1 MSMLAR
7 RQQRS
12 DSMAVIKVSHLT
24 KDYGHG
30 RGVFDVSLSVEK
42 GVCYGFLGPN
52 GAGKTATIRHL
63 MGFSKPQ
70 SGSTYI
76 LGRDSWDNAAEL
88 KFEVGY
94 LPGEIAFPRGL
105 TGWEFLRMQMKMR
118 GVKNDAALKRLLERF
133 ELDPSMSVDKM
144 SLGVRRKLAVVTAFV
159 HDPDILILDE
169 PTSGLDPVMQQ
180 HFINF
185 ILEEK
190 HRGKTIL
197 LSSHIFHEVDATC
210 DRISIIKDGRIAAD
224 FVADELKNRSS
235 RIYRVTF
242 GDRASFDRFTARNY
256 TFHTQNANKLRARV
270 VIEADRINALLADI
284 ADLNVVDFQEI
295 VFTLEDYFMGF
306 YKNEHE
312 FEEVQR

>member
-1 MSMLAR
+1 MS
-7 RQQRS
+7 
-12 DSMAVIKVSHLT
+12 VIKVTDLT

-30 RGVFDVSLSVEK
+30 RGVFDVSLNVEK

-52 GAGKTATIRHL
+52 GAGKTTTIRHL

-70 SGSTYI
+70 SGTTSI
-76 LGRDSWDNAAEL
+76 LGRDSWQYADEL

-94 LPGEIAFPRGL
+94 LPGEIAFPKGL
-105 TGWEFLRMQMKMR
+105 TGTEFLKMQMEMR
-118 GVKNDAALKRLLERF
+118 KVTDDTYLKELLARF
-133 ELDPSMSVDKM
+133 ELDPSMSVEKM
-144 SLGVRRKLAVVTAFV
+144 SLGVRRKLAVVTAFI

-180 HFINF
+180 CFIDF
-185 ILEEK
+185 ILAEK
-190 HRGKTIL
+190 KRGKTIL

-210 DRISIIKDGRIAAD
+210 DRISIIKDGRIVAD

-235 RIYRVTF
+235 KIYRVTF
-242 GDRASFDRFTARNY
+242 GDQHSFDRFTALDY
-256 TFHTQNANKLRARV
+256 TFHSKNENKLRARV
-270 VIEADRINALLADI
+270 VIEADQINKLLADI

-306 YKNEHE
+306 YKNDRV
-312 FEEVQR
+312 FEEVRK